1 MDLSPYLEQQKTPL
15 KEALKALVSIPSVI
29 AEDQDGFPFGKA
41 IDDALIKAL
50 EIARDL
56 GFRVVYDPQ
65 GYYGYAEIGSGA
77 ELVGVLGHV
86 DVVPAGSPE
95 QWQFPAFE
103 ATEADGRI
111 YGRGTQDDKGP
122 TLAALFAAKA
132 LLETGVPLNRR
143 IRFIFG
149 TDEENL
155 WRCVRRYLQV
165 EETPTLG
172 FTPDSRFPLIY
183 AEKGVLQLVLEGAND
198 TQLKLSGGNAFNAVP
213 DLAIYT
219 GPRQAELLAELERL
233 GYESEQGEN
242 GVRVLGKSAHAQA
255 TEEGVNAITRL
266 AQALLGIGL
275 SAPALEF
282 IVNDLGADP
291 FARAMFGECRDELTG
306 RLKCNVGMLELGEN
320 ARLSLDLRIPVSVEK
335 DWVVTRLQ
343 EAAQRYGF
351 SYQEREWLAP
361 LYMPLDHFLIQTLL
375 QVYRQVTGDYE
386 TQPFTAG
393 GATYAR
399 AMANCVAF
407 GAVFPDRPK
416 VEHQPN
422 EYIRLDDLYQ
432 AMHIYA
438 QALYELT
445 R

>member
-1 MDLSPYLEQQKTPL
+1 MDNMDTALAEEQQSDSALGQALEGVSPQ
-15 KEALKALVSIPSVI
+15 ELKAAAMLIGLSQFRDSMNRS
-29 AEDQDGFPFGKA
+29 GPFA
-41 IDDALIKAL
+41 DDLALL
-50 EIARDL
+50 QTML
-56 GFRVVYDPQ
+56 GEKYPELS
-65 GYYGYAEIGSGA
+65 AEIS
-77 ELVGVLGHV
+77 
-86 DVVPAGSPE
+86 
-95 QWQFPAFE
+95 
-103 ATEADGRI
+103 R
-111 YGRGTQDDKGP
+111 
-122 TLAALFAAKA
+122 LA
-132 LLETGVPLNRR
+132 P
-143 IRFIFG
+143 
-149 TDEENL
+149 
-155 WRCVRRYLQV
+155 
-165 EETPTLG
+165 
-172 FTPDSRFPLIY
+172 Y
-183 AEKGVLQLVLEGAND
+183 AEKGVLQLVLEGVND
-198 TQLKLSGGNAFNAVP
+198 TELRLSGGNAFNAVP
-213 DLAIYT
+213 DLAVYT
-219 GPRQAELLAELERL
+219 GPRQAELVTELERL

-266 AQALLGIGL
+266 ALALLGIGL
-275 SAPALEF
+275 RAPTLEF

-291 FARAMFGECRDELTG
+291 FARAMFGECRDELSG
-306 RLKCNVGMLELGEN
+306 RLRCNVGMLELGEN

-343 EAAQRYGF
+343 DAAQRYGF

-375 QVYRQVTGDYE
+375 KVYREVTGDHV

-416 VEHQPN
+416 VEHQPD
-422 EYIRLDDLYQ
+422 EHIRLDDLYQ
-432 AMHIYA
+432 AMDIYA